1 MLARAWVARWV
12 SSGLLPASHAWIVP
26 GCASMGSAAAE
37 VVGEDATQRAEVT
50 MSHVSGR
57 MVASGLPTVPTTL
70 AILSCPPALCP
81 HVEFA
86 VAAVLATPVRLQ
98 WTVQPVRPATFCAT
112 AEGRAEPGTA
122 GRLAARLRAIDPI
135 SFEVVEGP
143 APTGERYSFAPSL
156 GLFRADLAPN
166 GDITVPELRLRD
178 LLDRTGRSGA
188 DSASL
193 AAGLDRLLGAA
204 WDDELEPLRRAG
216 EGAAVTF
223 LRRTG

>member
-1 MLARAWVARWV
+1 M
-12 SSGLLPASHAWIVP
+12 SN
-26 GCASMGSAAAE
+26 
-37 VVGEDATQRAEVT
+37 VT
-50 MSHVSGR
+50 GR
-57 MVASGLPTVPTTL
+57 MVPLGLPTVPTTL
-70 AILSCPPALCP
+70 AILACPPALCP

-86 VAAVLATPVRLQ
+86 IAAVLATPVRLQ
-98 WTVQPVRPATFCAT
+98 WSVQPARPATMTAA

-122 GRLAARLRAIDPI
+122 GRLAARLRSIEPI

-143 APTGERYSFAPSL
+143 APTGERYSYSSSL

-178 LLDRTGRSGA
+178 LLERAKDQ
-188 DSASL
+188 SAL

-204 WDDELEPLRRAG
+204 WDEELEPLRCAG